1 MKLYLLLIYITLSN
15 AFLYGDFMKV
25 RYLKNNIH
33 VVQAESDN
41 DLIKRNENCVEW
53 FQRFCLSV
61 NVLYHMIPKYDIN
74 KEIKKAAV
82 AKGYIEAFKNF
93 FKKKNNNSLYNQT
106 NYTITELPS
115 LT

>member
-1 MKLYLLLIYITLSN
+1 
-15 AFLYGDFMKV
+15 MKV
-25 RYLKNNIH
+25 RYFKNLH

-41 DLIKRNENCVEW
+41 DLIKRNENCVEL

-74 KEIKKAAV
+74 KEIKRAAV

-93 FKKKNNNSLYNQT
+93 FKKKYNNNSLYNQT
-106 NYTITELPS
+106 ILESRHDNSFASDFLFIMQ
-115 LT
+115 